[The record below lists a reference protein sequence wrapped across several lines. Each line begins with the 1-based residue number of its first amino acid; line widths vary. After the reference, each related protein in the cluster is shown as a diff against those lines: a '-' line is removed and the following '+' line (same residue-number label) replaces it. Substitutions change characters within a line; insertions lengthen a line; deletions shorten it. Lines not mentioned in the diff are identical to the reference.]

1 MQTVDYSKLYGL
13 IDGYRDNMLQTLDE
27 LVSIPSVKGV
37 SKKDMPFG
45 EDCAKVLDKMLSIA
59 DDMGFTTKNFQNYV
73 GTIRYNSKEDT
84 LGILCHLDV
93 VPVTAKNWNYP
104 PFKATLSNGNIFGRG
119 TIDDKGP
126 AVSVLYA
133 MKSIKDM
140 GIKLANNVR
149 FIVGCDEENGSS
161 DLEYY
166 STCESMPPNVFTPDG
181 SYPCINIEKGMIRLS
196 FKAKYDGS
204 IVKGLNGGTVING
217 VPAECYIVTDSVLP
231 ESDNVSI
238 ESVDGGYKV
247 KYTGLS
253 GHASTP
259 ELANNGITGLFEY
272 LSKYDTSKV
281 IHAINSMFPHGD
293 YNGRGLGIFTED
305 TVSGKVTC
313 VLSMI
318 SMQDDYICGKVDIRF
333 PINTTK
339 EDIIRV
345 ANDTMHSHGIELE
358 VLMAENPHHTNEDS
372 DFIKTL
378 LNIYAQETGN
388 TPYCKAIGG
397 GTYVHNIDGGVAFG
411 AEFPD
416 DENNMHGDDEHISLD
431 SLILNTKMF
440 ARAIIEVCGTE

>member
-1 MQTVDYSKLYGL
+1 
-13 IDGYRDNMLQTLDE
+13 
-27 LVSIPSVKGV
+27 
-37 SKKDMPFG
+37 
-45 EDCAKVLDKMLSIA
+45 
-59 DDMGFTTKNFQNYV
+59 
-73 GTIRYNSKEDT
+73 
-84 LGILCHLDV
+84 
-93 VPVTAKNWNYP
+93 
-104 PFKATLSNGNIFGRG
+104 
-119 TIDDKGP
+119 
-126 AVSVLYA
+126 
-133 MKSIKDM
+133 
-140 GIKLANNVR
+140 
-149 FIVGCDEENGSS
+149 
-161 DLEYY
+161 
-166 STCESMPPNVFTPDG
+166 
-181 SYPCINIEKGMIRLS
+181 
-196 FKAKYDGS
+196 
-204 IVKGLNGGTVING
+204 
-217 VPAECYIVTDSVLP
+217 
-231 ESDNVSI
+231 
-238 ESVDGGYKV
+238 
-247 KYTGLS
+247 
-253 GHASTP
+253 
-259 ELANNGITGLFEY
+259 
-272 LSKYDTSKV
+272 
-281 IHAINSMFPHGD
+281 MFPHGD